1 MNQKLAGYII
11 IHSYPIF
18 YAIKLWEELLMAKG
32 KYEGKLLKVASV
44 SLVVGALLYPA
55 VTIVFGRDS
64 GSFFVTLFPDGL
76 RDQMIN
82 LYIAQLSLTFITITV
97 TGSLSDNSN
106 IIYWENIAEKKLI
119 APTWTCFLA
128 YTSYSF
134 VTIIYSTIAIFV
146 DRFNAPA
153 FFLFFFLDVLF
164 LRLLTLNMVDVYYNR
179 EEKKEKLKAAF
190 IACSKEVAR
199 RKEDGTLAG
208 SDCGRQF
215 LDMTLG
221 MRQQTM
227 KAYDTKDYRIL
238 SENLMFLAENL
249 EYMQAM
255 DDFSHDMGNID
266 YIFSC
271 MDENTLFTVNECIRI
286 ILRRAPSLKVTFVNK
301 ILDGL
306 LDEERI
312 RALTKELNRYNV
324 SRYLN
329 NLRDAALAEA
339 LLLRIDS
346 QWLGTELK
354 DSEKKALFDTIGEKE
369 DLFDLSVIDISSDEA
384 AKELSNAYLNNL
396 EPLFK
401 MAQQDEKVNYTLGE
415 MMYNLSYDIPYAADR
430 IYDLMKVKTIQ
441 NIWRISNPGDPDN
454 SRYGEVL
461 EFFPGGNGRAYLT
474 IQDYKDGKVYS
485 NLTYDNT
492 TGYICVQYI
501 GKDRSV
507 IFQLDDGFLRG
518 DNDEVIYSLM
528 DI

>member
-1 MNQKLAGYII
+1 MTV
-11 IHSYPIF
+11 
-18 YAIKLWEELLMAKG
+18 IKKDS
-32 KYEGKLLKVASV
+32 KLLKVASV
-44 SLVVGALLYPA
+44 SLVVGALLYRA
-55 VTIVFGRDS
+55 VRAIFGTSLGAYFTDLFSDS
-64 GSFFVTLFPDGL
+64 L

-134 VTIIYSTIAIFV
+134 VTIVFSTIAIFL
-146 DRFNAPA
+146 DGFNAPA

-179 EEKKEKLKAAF
+179 EEKKEKLKNAF
-190 IACSKEVAR
+190 IACSKEVVR
-199 RKEDGTLAG
+199 RKEAGTLAG
-208 SDCGRQF
+208 SDCSREF

-238 SENLMFLAENL
+238 NENLMFIAENL

-271 MDENTLFTVNECIRI
+271 LDENTMFTVNECIRI
-286 ILRRAPSLKVTFVNK
+286 ILRRAPSLKVSFVNK

-306 LDEERI
+306 LDEKRI
-312 RALTKELNRYNV
+312 KALTTELNRYNV

-339 LLLRIDS
+339 LLLRVD
-346 QWLGTELK
+346 
-354 DSEKKALFDTIGEKE
+354 
-369 DLFDLSVIDISSDEA
+369 V
-384 AKELSNAYLNNL
+384 
-396 EPLFK
+396 
-401 MAQQDEKVNYTLGE
+401 
-415 MMYNLSYDIPYAADR
+415 
-430 IYDLMKVKTIQ
+430 
-441 NIWRISNPGDPDN
+441 
-454 SRYGEVL
+454 
-461 EFFPGGNGRAYLT
+461 
-474 IQDYKDGKVYS
+474 
-485 NLTYDNT
+485 
-492 TGYICVQYI
+492 
-501 GKDRSV
+501 
-507 IFQLDDGFLRG
+507 
-518 DNDEVIYSLM
+518 
-528 DI
+528 